1 MGGRAGPWDRG
12 DMESTAAPGEH
23 IARLVRAHPGRKT
36 LMPLIEVQNLVK
48 HYGDVRAVDDLSFG
62 VESGT
67 ITGFLGPNGSGKT
80 TTLRA
85 LLGLLTPTSGTA
97 TIGGRSY
104 RALAAPLRE
113 VGAMLEAAAHPS
125 RSARNHLRILSA
137 EASVPRTRVEEML
150 RLVELDGAADRRVGG
165 FSLGMRQR
173 LGLAGALIGD
183 PGILVLDEPSN
194 GLDPEGIR
202 WLRDFLRSLAA
213 EGRTILLSSHVLAEV
228 AQTVDDVVVISSGR
242 VVAQAPLDQL
252 TSRTSQPIRV
262 RSAQPE
268 ALAAALR
275 AGGLEALHDDGDA
288 ITVTGASQQAVAQ
301 LAFDHGVVVYEI
313 TAEASSLEDVFFTLT
328 NAAPEEALR

>member
-1 MGGRAGPWDRG
+1 
-12 DMESTAAPGEH
+12 
-23 IARLVRAHPGRKT
+23 
-36 LMPLIEVQNLVK
+36 MPLIEIHNLVK
-48 HYGDVRAVDDLSFG
+48 HYGPVRAVDDLSFG
-62 VESGT
+62 VEAGT

-85 LLGLLTPTSGTA
+85 LLGLLTPTSGSA
-97 TIGGRSY
+97 TIAGRPY
-104 RALAAPLRE
+104 RALTAPLRE

-125 RSARNHLRILSA
+125 RSARNHLRILAA

-150 RLVELDGAADRRVGG
+150 GLVELDGAANRRIGG

-183 PGILVLDEPSN
+183 PGVLVLDEPSN

-213 EGRTILLSSHVLAEV
+213 DGRTILLSSHVLAEV

-242 VVAQAPLDQL
+242 VVANAPLDQL
-252 TSRTSQPIRV
+252 TARTSQQIRV
-262 RSAQPE
+262 RSAKPD

-275 AGGLEALHDDGDA
+275 AGAVHVSGRDGDE
-288 ITVTGASQQAVAQ
+288 ITITGTSQHAVAQ
-301 LAFDHGVVVYEI
+301 LAFDHGIVVYEI
-313 TAEASSLEDVFFTLT
+313 AAEASSLEDVFFSLT
-328 NAAPEEALR
+328 NQTTEEPVR

>member
-1 MGGRAGPWDRG
+1 
-12 DMESTAAPGEH
+12 
-23 IARLVRAHPGRKT
+23 
-36 LMPLIEVQNLVK
+36 MPLIEICNLSK
-48 HYGDVRAVDDLSFG
+48 HYGAIRAVDDLSFG
-62 VESGT
+62 VEAGT

-85 LLGLLTPTSGTA
+85 LLGLLTPTSGSA
-97 TIGGRSY
+97 TIAGRPY

-125 RSARNHLRILSA
+125 RTARNHLRIIAA
-137 EASVPRTRVEEML
+137 EASVPRARVEEML
-150 RLVELDGAADRRVGG
+150 ALVELDGAADRRVGG

-183 PGILVLDEPSN
+183 PGVLVLDEPSN
-194 GLDPEGIR
+194 GLDPDGIR

-242 VVAQAPLDQL
+242 VVAHAPLDQL
-252 TSRTSQPIRV
+252 TARTSRQIRV
-262 RSAQPE
+262 RSAQPG

-275 AGGLEALHDDGDA
+275 AGGLRASGGDGDE
-288 ITVTGASQQAVAQ
+288 ITVSGGSQHAVAQ
-301 LAFDHGVVVYEI
+301 LAFDHGIVVYEI
-313 TAEASSLEDVFFTLT
+313 AAEASSLEDVFFALT
-328 NAAPEEALR
+328 TATAEEPVR

>member
-1 MGGRAGPWDRG
+1 
-12 DMESTAAPGEH
+12 
-23 IARLVRAHPGRKT
+23 
-36 LMPLIEVQNLVK
+36 MPLIDIQNLVK
-48 HYGDVRAVDDLSFG
+48 HYGPIRAVDDLSFG
-62 VESGT
+62 VEAGT

-85 LLGLLTPTSGTA
+85 LLGLLTPTSGSA
-97 TIGGRSY
+97 TIGGRPY

-125 RSARNHLRILSA
+125 RSARNHLRILAA
-137 EASVPRTRVEEML
+137 EASVPPGRVEEML
-150 RLVELDGAADRRVGG
+150 RLVELDGAAKRRVGG

-183 PGILVLDEPSN
+183 PGVLVLDEPSN

-228 AQTVDDVVVISSGR
+228 AQTVDDIVVISAGR
-242 VVAQAPLDQL
+242 VVAHAPLDQL
-252 TSRTSQPIRV
+252 TARTSQQIRV
-262 RSAQPE
+262 RSAQPD

-275 AGGLEALHDDGDA
+275 AGGLDASGRDGDE
-288 ITVTGASQQAVAQ
+288 ITVTCASQHAVAQ
-301 LAFDHGVVVYEI
+301 LAFDHGIVVYEI
-313 TAEASSLEDVFFTLT
+313 AAEAASLEDIFFTLT
-328 NAAPEEALR
+328 TAEEPSR

>member
-1 MGGRAGPWDRG
+1 
-12 DMESTAAPGEH
+12 
-23 IARLVRAHPGRKT
+23 
-36 LMPLIEVQNLVK
+36 MPLIEVQHLVK
-48 HYGDVRAVDDLSFG
+48 HYGEIRAVDDLSFG

-137 EASVPRTRVEEML
+137 EARVPRTRVEEML

-183 PGILVLDEPSN
+183 PGVLVLDEPSN

-228 AQTVDDVVVISSGR
+228 AQTVDDVVVINSGR
-242 VVAQAPLDQL
+242 VVAQAPLDRL
-252 TSRTSQPIRV
+252 VSRAAQQIRV
-262 RSAQPE
+262 RSAQPDT
-268 ALAAALR
+268 LAAALR
-275 AGGLEALHDDGDA
+275 TGGLDASNGDGDV
-288 ITVTGASQQAVAQ
+288 ITVTGASQQVVAQ
-301 LAFDHGVVVYEI
+301 LAFDHGIVVYEI
-313 TAEASSLEDVFFTLT
+313 AAEASSLEDVFFTLT
-328 NAAPEEALR
+328 NDAAEEALR